1 MIILEVFEERA
12 KLDSCVQFDIFT
24 QKPKIH
30 AEATGVG
37 TGIAVNTDEWS
48 RIKIP
53 ETDPICEKFAR
64 K

>member
-1 MIILEVFEERA
+1 MIILEAFEERA

-53 ETDPICEKFAR
+53 ETDPI
-64 K
+64 